1 MAELG
6 AEKEAILA
14 ALAERMEPLEAKLAE
29 IESRG
34 LSEDEARAEAQAV
47 ALQMIAAKTVAEETR
62 LFASRLT
69 LLEASLPRLS
79 LAQSLMMQALE
90 RQAAPW
96 PAGEGGP
103 ATGSEVAPPQ
113 ALPPVAPS
121 TPSRVP
127 RTAIEPDPAAVVP
140 APGRAALPAAAEEE
154 ELWQLPR
161 VVSLHQSGQ

>member
-1 MAELG
+1 MA
-6 AEKEAILA
+6 
-14 ALAERMEPLEAKLAE
+14 PLEAKLAE
-29 IESRG
+29 IETRG

-62 LFASRLT
+62 LFASRIS

-103 ATGSEVAPPQ
+103 ATGPEAAPAQASVASSVPPR
-113 ALPPVAPS
+113 A
-121 TPSRVP
+121 P
-127 RTAIEPDPAAVVP
+127 RTGIEPDPAAVVP
-140 APGRAALPAAAEEE
+140 APGRAVPPAAAEEE